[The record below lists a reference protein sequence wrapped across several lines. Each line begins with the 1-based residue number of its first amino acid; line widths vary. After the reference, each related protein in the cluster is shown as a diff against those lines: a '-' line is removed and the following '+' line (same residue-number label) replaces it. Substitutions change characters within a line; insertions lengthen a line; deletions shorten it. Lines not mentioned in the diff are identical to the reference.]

1 MANVKAKAKP
11 TKLKSA
17 DLTANGERTSALVTQ
32 QVRTINRSLVNQAK
46 ICNIPFFRVMAGSL
60 SLESYFMNHIDY
72 EALMGSDV
80 GVLDRMMK
88 HAVCDYLA
96 VDIHENIK
104 DYSGFV
110 GVWDVYT
117 IYGIA
122 AVVTTIMKSDSSTDL
137 YLTSHQYEMI
147 SDDDL
152 AKLPA
157 GTYMK
162 FTEYNPTRFMQIVL
176 QIRQV
181 VLETM
186 AGIMKDGLPNAFLA
200 PNLEGVQLT
209 MKHAELFE
217 TTMHNAIIEADD
229 ELKRI
234 EPKYTMSSPA
244 TEKMVTRIAEATEK
258 PFITMIMS
266 LLANSG
272 LSENAINLAL
282 GTSRFHIVFDDTKD
296 QKLGDIK
303 LTFMLRY
310 GDDEN
315 KPISVATSYQIK
327 DMFDLILHPD
337 KVTKKSKKAIGTAL
351 RAAILNFTTFT
362 INVYFATMDKNS
374 KVEDVQD
381 IDMDDIDLNSDTLL
395 DSVE

>member
-1 MANVKAKAKP
+1 MAVMKAKAKGKP
-11 TKLKSA
+11 KTA
-17 DLTANGERTSALVTQ
+17 DLTANGEHTSTLVTQ
-32 QVRTINRSLVNQAK
+32 QVRVINRSLVNQAK
-46 ICNIPFFRVMAGSL
+46 VCNIPFFRVMSGSL
-60 SLESYFMNHIDY
+60 TLESYFMNHIDY
-72 EALMGSDV
+72 EALMGKNV

-104 DYSGFV
+104 DYSGFT

-117 IYGIA
+117 IYNIA

-147 SDDDL
+147 SDEDL
-152 AKLPA
+152 AKLPD
-157 GTYMK
+157 GTCMK

-176 QIRQV
+176 QIRHV

-186 AGIMKDGLPNAFLA
+186 AGIMKDGLPNAFLT
-200 PNLEGVQLT
+200 PNLEGTQLI

-217 TTMHNAIIEADD
+217 TTMHDAITEADE

-234 EPKYTMSSPA
+234 DPKYTMTSSA

-272 LSENAINLAL
+272 LSENVINLAL
-282 GTSRFHIVFDDTKD
+282 GTSRFHVVFDDTKD

-310 GDDEN
+310 GDDDN

-327 DMFDLILHPD
+327 DMFDLVLRPE

-362 INVYFATMDKNS
+362 VNVYFATMDKNS
-374 KVEDVQD
+374 KVDDVEEV
-381 IDMDDIDLNSDTLL
+381 DMDDINLNADGLL

>member
-1 MANVKAKAKP
+1 MATMKAKTKAKYKTVP
-11 TKLKSA
+11 GNKSV
-17 DLTANGERTSALVTQ
+17 DLTSNGERTSALVTQ
-32 QVRTINRSLVNQAK
+32 QVRMINRSLVNQAK
-46 ICNIPFFRVMAGSL
+46 ICNIPFFRVMSGSL
-60 SLESYFMNHIDY
+60 SVESYFMNHIDY
-72 EALMGSDV
+72 EALMGKNI

-88 HAVCDYLA
+88 HAICDYLA

-104 DYSGFV
+104 DYSGFT

-117 IYGIA
+117 IYNIA

-147 SDDDL
+147 SDEDL
-152 AKLPA
+152 AKLPV

-186 AGIMKDGLPNAFLA
+186 AGIMKDGLPNAFLT
-200 PNLEGVQLT
+200 PNLEGVQLI

-217 TTMHNAIIEADD
+217 ATMLDAIID
-229 ELKRI
+229 
-234 EPKYTMSSPA
+234 A
-244 TEKMVTRIAEATEK
+244 TEKMITRIAEATEK

-266 LLANSG
+266 LLTNSG
-272 LSENAINLAL
+272 LSENVINLAL
-282 GTSRFHIVFDDTKD
+282 GTSRFHIVFDDVKD
-296 QKLGDIK
+296 HKIGDIK

-310 GDDEN
+310 DNDD
-315 KPISVATSYQIK
+315 KPISVATSYQVK
-327 DMFDLILHPD
+327 DMFDLVLHPD
-337 KVTKKSKKAIGTAL
+337 KVTKKTKKAIGTAL

-362 INVYFATMDKNS
+362 VNVYFATMDKNT
-374 KVEDVQD
+374 KAENIQE
-381 IDMDDIDLNSDTLL
+381 IDMDDINLGSSDLL
-395 DSVE
+395 DSIE

>member
-1 MANVKAKAKP
+1 MAKAKATSTKP
-11 TKLKSA
+11 KSA

-32 QVRTINRSLVNQAK
+32 QVRVINRSLVNQAK

-60 SLESYFMNHIDY
+60 SVESYFMNHVDY
-72 EALMGSDV
+72 EALMGKNI

-88 HAVCDYLA
+88 HAICDYLA

-104 DYSGFV
+104 DYSGFT

-117 IYGIA
+117 IYSIA

-147 SDDDL
+147 SDEDL
-152 AKLPA
+152 ANLPA

-162 FTEYNPTRFMQIVL
+162 FTEYNPTRFMQILL

-217 TTMHNAIIEADD
+217 STMHDAIIEADE

-234 EPKYTMSSPA
+234 NPEYTMSSPA
-244 TEKMVTRIAEATEK
+244 TEKMITRIVEATEK

-266 LLANSG
+266 LLTNSG
-272 LSENAINLAL
+272 LSENVINLAL
-282 GTSRFHIVFDDTKD
+282 GTSRFHIIFDDTKD
-296 QKLGDIK
+296 RKLGDIK

-315 KPISVATSYQIK
+315 RPVSVATSYQIK
-327 DMFDLILHPD
+327 DMFDLVLHPD

-362 INVYFATMDKNS
+362 VNVYFATMDKNS
-374 KVEDVQD
+374 RVEDIQE
-381 IDMDDIDLNSDTLL
+381 IDMDGIDLNSDTLL